1 MKTRTQAQVRAWLG
15 YGLGGLSAF
24 LLVLPLIWVI
34 STSLRPIAEVTSTPP
49 VVLPRSLTFSAY
61 ADFWNAAGSSTV
73 SVLGVSRK
81 VPIFAVY
88 FFNSIF
94 ISLCTALIALA
105 FSIGAAYAFAR
116 FRFRGATLLLM
127 LVVMSQML
135 PGSSI
140 LIPLFQVIRNLGL
153 LDSLAGMVLIY
164 TGFAIPFCTWLLNGY
179 FRAIPEELEQAAL
192 IDGCSRL
199 QFLWRI
205 LLPLAAPAV
214 VAVGTF
220 AFLLSWN
227 EFLFAFVFT
236 KSKALTIPVGLRS
249 AFLGQYV
256 NKYDQLFAASL
267 IFSLPPIALFV
278 SLQRFFVQGLTAG
291 AVKE

>member
-1 MKTRTQAQVRAWLG
+1 MKTRTQAQLRAWLG

-34 STSLRPIAEVTSTPP
+34 STSLRPLSEVTSTPP
-49 VVLPRSLTFSAY
+49 MVFPRSITFNAY
-61 ADFWNAAGSSTV
+61 VDLWDAAPFGAY
-73 SVLGVSRK
+73 
-81 VPIFAVY
+81 I
-88 FFNSIF
+88 FNSVV

-105 FSIGAAYAFAR
+105 FSISAAYAFAR
-116 FRFRGATLLLM
+116 FQFKGSTLLLM

-153 LDSLAGMVLIY
+153 LDTRTGMVLIY

-236 KSKALTIPVGLRS
+236 KSKALTIAVGLRS

-278 SLQRFFVQGLTAG
+278 SLQRYFVQGLTAG

>member
-1 MKTRTQAQVRAWLG
+1 MKLKTQERVRAG
-15 YGLGGLSAF
+15 VAYGLGGLCV
-24 LLVLPLIWVI
+24 LGLVLPLIWVI
-34 STSLRPIAEVTSTPP
+34 TTSVRPISEMTSTPP
-49 VVLPRSLTFSAY
+49 IVFPRSLTFQAY
-61 ADFWNAAGSSTV
+61 VEMWEAGPFV
-73 SVLGVSRK
+73 K
-81 VPIFAVY
+81 Y
-88 FFNSIF
+88 FMNSFI
-94 ISLCTALIALA
+94 ISLSTAAIALG
-105 FSIGAAYAFAR
+105 FSICAAYAFAR
-116 FRFRGATLLLM
+116 FRFKGSTFLLM

-140 LIPLFQVIRNLGL
+140 LIPLFQVIRTLKL
-153 LDSLAGMVLIY
+153 LDTHPGMILIY

-199 QFLWRI
+199 AVLYRI
-205 LLPLAAPAV
+205 ILPLAAPAV
-214 VAVGTF
+214 IAVGTF

-236 KSKALTIPVGLRS
+236 KSRAFTIPVGLRS
-249 AFLGQYV
+249 AFLGEYV

-267 IFSLPPIALFV
+267 IFSLPPIAIFV
-278 SLQRFFVQGLTAG
+278 SLQRYFVQGLTAG

>member
-1 MKTRTQAQVRAWLG
+1 MKTKTQARLRAWLG
-15 YGLGGLSAF
+15 YGLGGLSSF
-24 LLVLPLIWVI
+24 LLVLPLIWVV
-34 STSLRPIAEVTSTPP
+34 STSLRPLSEVTSTPP
-49 VVLPRSLTFSAY
+49 MVFPRSITFKAY
-61 ADFWNAAGSSTV
+61 VELWDAAPFGAYILN
-73 SVLGVSRK
+73 SVV
-81 VPIFAVY
+81 
-88 FFNSIF
+88 
-94 ISLCTALIALA
+94 ISVATALIALA
-105 FSIGAAYAFAR
+105 FSICAAYAFAR
-116 FRFRGATLLLM
+116 FRFPGSTLLLM

-153 LDSLAGMVLIY
+153 LDTRTGMVLIY

-199 QFLWRI
+199 QFLYRI

-236 KSKALTIPVGLRS
+236 KSKALTIAVGLRS

-256 NKYDQLFAASL
+256 HKYDQLFAASL
-267 IFSLPPIALFV
+267 IFSLPPIVLFV
-278 SLQRFFVQGLTAG
+278 SLQRYFVQGLTAG

>member
-1 MKTRTQAQVRAWLG
+1 MKTKTQAQIRAWIG
-15 YGLGGLSAF
+15 YGLGGFSAF
-24 LLVLPLIWVI
+24 LLVLPLIWVV
-34 STSLRPIAEVTSTPP
+34 STSLRPLSEVTSTPP
-49 VVLPRSLTFSAY
+49 MVFPRSITFKAY
-61 ADFWNAAGSSTV
+61 VDLWDAAPFGAYIV
-73 SVLGVSRK
+73 NSVV
-81 VPIFAVY
+81 
-88 FFNSIF
+88 
-94 ISLCTALIALA
+94 ISLATALIALA
-105 FSIGAAYAFAR
+105 FSISAAYAFAR
-116 FRFRGATLLLM
+116 FRFPGSTLLLM

-153 LDSLAGMVLIY
+153 LDTRAGMVLIY

-236 KSKALTIPVGLRS
+236 KSKALTIAVGLRS

-267 IFSLPPIALFV
+267 IFSLPPIVLFV
-278 SLQRFFVQGLTAG
+278 SLQRYFVQGLTAG

>member
-1 MKTRTQAQVRAWLG
+1 MKLKTQERVRAG
-15 YGLGGLSAF
+15 VAYGLGGLCV
-24 LLVLPLIWVI
+24 LGLVLPLIWVI
-34 STSLRPIAEVTSTPP
+34 TTSVRPISEMTSTPP
-49 VVLPRSLTFSAY
+49 IVFPRSLTFQAY
-61 ADFWNAAGSSTV
+61 VEMWEAGPFV
-73 SVLGVSRK
+73 K
-81 VPIFAVY
+81 Y
-88 FFNSIF
+88 FMNSFI
-94 ISLCTALIALA
+94 ISLSTAAIALG
-105 FSIGAAYAFAR
+105 FSICAAYAFAR
-116 FRFRGATLLLM
+116 FRFKGSTFLLM

-140 LIPLFQVIRNLGL
+140 LIPLFQVIRTLKL
-153 LDSLAGMVLIY
+153 LDTHPGMILIY

-199 QFLWRI
+199 AVLYRI
-205 LLPLAAPAV
+205 ILPLAAPAV
-214 VAVGTF
+214 IAVGTF

-236 KSKALTIPVGLRS
+236 KSRALTIPVGLRS
-249 AFLGQYV
+249 AFLGEYV

-267 IFSLPPIALFV
+267 IFSLPPIAIFV
-278 SLQRFFVQGLTAG
+278 SLQRYFVQGLTAG

>member
-1 MKTRTQAQVRAWLG
+1 MRLRTQQRIRASIG
-15 YGLGGLSAF
+15 YGVGGTFCF
-24 LLVLPLIWVI
+24 LLVLPLIWVL
-34 STSLRPIAEVTSTPP
+34 STSVRPISEMTQVPP
-49 VVLPRSLTFSAY
+49 VVLPQSITLEAY
-61 ADFWNAAGSSTV
+61 VLIWQAAPFV
-73 SVLGVSRK
+73 K
-81 VPIFAVY
+81 Y
-88 FFNSIF
+88 FFNSVF
-94 ISLCTALIALA
+94 ISLATAVIALSFA
-105 FSIGAAYAFAR
+105 VGAAYAFSR
-116 FRFRGATLLLM
+116 FQFKGATALLM

-153 LDSLAGMVLIY
+153 LDTHAGMILIY

-179 FRAIPEELEQAAL
+179 FRAIPEDLEQAAM
-192 IDGCSRL
+192 IDGCNRFDL
-199 QFLWRI
+199 LWRI
-205 LLPLAAPAV
+205 VLPLAAPAI

-227 EFLFAFVFT
+227 EFLFAYVFT
-236 KSKALTIPVGLRS
+236 KSNALTIPVGLRA

-267 IFSLPPIALFV
+267 IFSLPPIAIFV
-278 SLQRFFVQGLTAG
+278 SLQRYFVQGLTAG